1 MKLTL
6 KNFRCYTDQTF
17 EFEDDTITL
26 INGPSGHGKT
36 TILLAIQFAL
46 YGSTNHKYLV
56 CHNKTGCEVKL
67 EYKNFKVKRT
77 KRPNILNVEVDG
89 LFYEDKEAQIVLNKY
104 FGVTNS
110 SVFFMD
116 LSHPEKMEYL
126 EKIVNAD
133 CDVKDLKL
141 KIKTEISNL
150 SKELA
155 ILDGQ
160 ISNTECM
167 LNIVQKPEKIEKPD
181 KDNFFRSN
189 YTLKN
194 LEKDELMERKNQ
206 TINHIEIERNKNI
219 KFNGLF
225 EQKQVLEDEII
236 SVGQINP
243 EIESEINHLTKH
255 LSNLKVKNN
264 HLNKQKENFF
274 IVEESLKELE
284 NYQNINGE
292 TLHELKEKITQT
304 EIDIEQAIAFMEI
317 TTFNKQKDE
326 FEALLDQ
333 EKLEWQ
339 EKVTSLHEQIDKLSN
354 GIGEPQSID
363 VLKQKKI
370 KFEVAQTFNLKY
382 SLEEVKAQIEALKLK
397 FFKSYTCGNC
407 DHKIIINMDTLE
419 QVDVNHMSLDKNER
433 FDSTIKAQL
442 KKLENLKDN
451 INQNN
456 EFMKT
461 INIEELNA
469 QIDHNIKYTE
479 LTEKLERIRSFKP
492 SNSLIKMEK
501 KIKKLSLT
509 LPSDLADLKIKD
521 LDLLKDE
528 KRDLTIQLNKI
539 SEKLKI
545 KDNLLKK
552 IETKESYDEF
562 EHSKIINEIESQTE
576 ALNLKQLEL
585 EKFKNKKRLEDKLEA
600 LKIKMEELNF
610 NGENLPYLEVELQ
623 KINLG
628 LQYHHKFDEYKNFQ
642 CQLKKYK
649 KVKDT
654 LNNFK
659 ISKENM
665 EHTYLKT
672 LLFKQK
678 VIEAEHESLQF
689 MVNIINTHLEILLKD
704 FFSES
709 FGDPI
714 QIYLELISDKRPQ
727 VNTVIN
733 YKGNRVDY
741 KSLSTGEYAR
751 VKLAFDLTFK
761 EILGENIIMLDE
773 CTANLDQD
781 LSTKIFNK
789 IKGTFPSK
797 TILVV
802 AHQVVMG
809 TFDHVLSL

>member
-1 MKLTL
+1 MKITL

-56 CHNKTGCEVKL
+56 CHNRTGCEVKL
-67 EYKNFKVKRT
+67 EYKNFKIKRT
-77 KRPNILNVEVDG
+77 KRPNILNIQVDG
-89 LFYEDKEAQIVLNKY
+89 QFYEDKEAQIILNKY

-116 LSHPEKMEYL
+116 LSHLEKMEFL
-126 EKIVNAD
+126 EKIVNVD
-133 CDVKDLKL
+133 CDVKDLKQRI
-141 KIKTEISNL
+141 KIEISNL
-150 SKELA
+150 NKELA

-160 ISNTECM
+160 IFNTKSM
-167 LNIVQKPEKIEKPD
+167 LDIIQKPIKVEKPN
-181 KDNFFRSN
+181 KNLFFRLDH
-189 YTLKN
+189 TLKN
-194 LEKDELMERKNQ
+194 FEKDGLILKKEQ
-206 TINHIEIERNKNI
+206 TIKQLEFERDKNI

-225 EQKQVLEDEII
+225 EQKHVLEDEIV
-236 SVGQINP
+236 SLGQINP
-243 EIESEINHLTKH
+243 EITTEIETITKF
-255 LSNLKVKNN
+255 LVELKAKNN
-264 HLNKQKENFF
+264 HFMKQKENFS
-274 IVEESLKELE
+274 VVNESLEELE
-284 NYQNINGE
+284 KYQNINGE
-292 TLHELKEKITQT
+292 LIRDLEEKITKV
-304 EIDIEQAIAFMEI
+304 EINIEQAIGFMEI
-317 TTFNKQKDE
+317 VTFNKQKSE
-326 FEALLDQ
+326 FEVLLNQ
-333 EKLEWQ
+333 EKFEWQ
-339 EKVTSLHEQIDKLSN
+339 EKVTSLQKQINDLNN
-354 GIGEPQSID
+354 GCFEPKNID
-363 VLKQKKI
+363 ELKQKRD

-382 SLEEVKAQIEALKLK
+382 NLIEIEAQIEALKLK
-397 FFKSYTCGNC
+397 FFKIYRCGHC
-407 DHKIIINMDTLE
+407 DHKIVINMDTME
-419 QVDVNHMSLDKNER
+419 RVDLDHSNLDKNEK
-433 FDSTIKAQL
+433 FDSTIKPEL
-442 KKLENLKDN
+442 KKLENFRDS

-461 INIEELNA
+461 VDIENLKL
-469 QIDHNIKYTE
+469 QIDHNIRYTTLIGE
-479 LTEKLERIRSFKP
+479 LKRMGSFKP
-492 SNSLIKMEK
+492 SNSLVKMEK
-501 KIKKLSLT
+501 KIKKLSST
-509 LPSDLADLKIKD
+509 LPLDLVDFKIKD

-528 KRDLTIQLNKI
+528 KRDLTIQLNTI
-539 SEKLKI
+539 SEKLKV
-545 KDNLLKK
+545 KENLLKK
-552 IETKESYDEF
+552 IENKENYDEF
-562 EHSKIINEIESQTE
+562 EHSKIINEIERQTE
-576 ALNLKQLEL
+576 ALNLKRLEM
-585 EKFKNKKRLEDKLEA
+585 EKFKNKKRLEGKLVS

-610 NGENLPYLEVELQ
+610 NEENLPQLNIDLQ
-623 KINLG
+623 NINLG
-628 LQYHHKFDEYKNFQ
+628 LQYHHEFEEYKNFHI
-642 CQLKKYK
+642 QLKKYK

-665 EHTYLKT
+665 EQTYLKT
-672 LLFKQK
+672 LVFKQK
-678 VIEAEHESLQF
+678 VIEAEHESLEF
-689 MVNIINTHLEILLKD
+689 MVNIINTHLEILLRD

-714 QIYLELISDKRPQ
+714 QIYLELVSDKRPQ

-733 YKGNRVDY
+733 YKGNKVDY